1 LDIWHALIFRRWS
14 INRIYF
20 SAQIFCGRINYVAV
34 MFEIRHDG
42 IPRTYRDLKMTAYDA
57 ARLAKERSKVV
68 KIEIVDLTTGEKVQ
82 IPEDRRATP
91 ELRRGCAP
99 TSGSFVATG

>member
-1 LDIWHALIFRRWS
+1 
-14 INRIYF
+14 
-20 SAQIFCGRINYVAV
+20 

-57 ARLAKERSKVV
+57 ARLAKERSKDV